1 MGLNQQIVSLSEQN
15 HTLHGLWAKK
25 CIDSAFFIAQTNE
38 LEQKILKLRME
49 LQRYRTGS
57 NYAGMID
64 QTKRLL
70 SVVSVLPE
78 HFDPEIFQEIVEQ
91 VIVSDTSLMFQLKN
105 GLMLEETREG

>member
-57 NYAGMID
+57 NYAGMI
-64 QTKRLL
+64 TKPSGCFHWYLRYRNTLIRKF
-70 SVVSVLPE
+70 SR
-78 HFDPEIFQEIVEQ
+78 
-91 VIVSDTSLMFQLKN
+91 K
-105 GLMLEETREG
+105 